1 MVDVRGLVLGHGPRL
16 AGDHVGRGRDPH
28 SIRIAPGL
36 GDLVPEL
43 AVDAPAQ
50 LERGRDH
57 EDQLAPARREA
68 AAPPALTGLDDDGM
82 ALGRGRHGERAARA
96 EEHALVVEPMDL
108 RGIGEDAALAVEDDR
123 VVLPRV
129 PVAEHRLHELVGA
142 VVAGVVLGMARP
154 AEVGR
159 LGVVQRRDH
168 VPGRAAADHVVER
181 REDAGHVKRL
191 VVRRR
196 VGAADAEV
204 TRGQPHRGE
213 ERDQVELDHADAVA
227 HGFGDGRRRSG
238 RAWPGGRRRR
248 RGGTCPPRA
257 CARCAGSSRR

>member
-1 MVDVRGLVLGHGPRL
+1 
-16 AGDHVGRGRDPH
+16 
-28 SIRIAPGL
+28 
-36 GDLVPEL
+36 
-43 AVDAPAQ
+43 
-50 LERGRDH
+50 
-57 EDQLAPARREA
+57 
-68 AAPPALTGLDDDGM
+68 M

-96 EEHALVVEPMDL
+96 EEHAVVVEPMDL

-129 PVAEHRLHELVGA
+129 PVAEHRFHELVGA

-159 LGVVQRRDH
+159 LGVVERRDH

-196 VGAADAEV
+196 VGAADAEM

-227 HGFGDGRRRSG
+227 HGFGMVVAVAVGHGQAVVEEGEVELARLERARDALVVVGGEEVLCRGRMPPRGRVVRAVLGLEKGHHRHLAVCARRHRALEPRSG
-238 RAWPGGRRRR
+238 
-248 RGGTCPPRA
+248 
-257 CARCAGSSRR
+257 